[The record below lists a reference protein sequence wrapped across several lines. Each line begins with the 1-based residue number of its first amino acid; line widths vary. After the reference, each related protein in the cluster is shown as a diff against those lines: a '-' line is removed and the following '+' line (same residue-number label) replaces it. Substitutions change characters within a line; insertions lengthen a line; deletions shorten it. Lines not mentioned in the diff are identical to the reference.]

1 MEMTESEIVSILKQ
15 KIDRGLNEA
24 GGEISENRLEN
35 YERYIGRGYGTERD
49 GYSSVVTREAMETVE
64 WALPSIMRVFTT
76 SSSVVRYAPVGPED
90 EGEAQQQTDVANYYL
105 TKENNSFLLGC
116 SQCSTMTTPLKFPC
130 VIILIASSVRFPS
143 DPR

>member
-35 YERYIGRGYGTERD
+35 YDRYIGRGYGTERD

-76 SSSVVRYAPVGPED
+76 SSSVVRYSPVGPE
-90 EGEAQQQTDVANYYL
+90 GRSQ
-105 TKENNSFLLGC
+105 LL
-116 SQCSTMTTPLKFPC
+116 PH
-130 VIILIASSVRFPS
+130 
-143 DPR
+143 